1 MTMNLQTHSVS
12 SLSDELWTVN
22 EVFDSD
28 ELFQEDCNIELEK
41 VNMSNVFEAGVQ
53 DFCEYQ
59 LMSLE
64 DYNKKLA
71 TKMVWE
77 PIVDEKE
84 PMVELTLI
92 ECPIP
97 PKLQTPNTP
106 DSGVHH
112 QLWSPP
118 SSSGTSD
125 EDTDYYPIVHIQRKN
140 RKSKTPKENR
150 RHGCNLCD
158 KKFVRPAE
166 LKRHLTTH
174 TNERCYKCEICSTS
188 FKRADHYRSHYKSV
202 HSEKKLQ
209 CGMCDYK
216 TARKD
221 TLNRHIACRHRK
233 VKQ

>member
-1 MTMNLQTHSVS
+1 MG
-12 SLSDELWTVN
+12 TVN

-64 DYNKKLA
+64 DYNKQLA

-77 PIVDEKE
+77 PVVDEKE

-97 PKLQTPNTP
+97 PKPQTPNTP
-106 DSGVHH
+106 DSGGHH

-174 TNERCYKCEICSTS
+174 TNELTIIDHTINRFTV
-188 FKRADHYRSHYKSV
+188 KRNYNVECAII
-202 HSEKKLQ
+202 KLQ
-209 CGMCDYK
+209 ER
-216 TARKD
+216 TRSTV
-221 TLNRHIACRHRK
+221 TLRAATDK
-233 VKQ
+233 

>member
-1 MTMNLQTHSVS
+1 MG
-12 SLSDELWTVN
+12 N

-64 DYNKKLA
+64 DYNKQLA

-77 PIVDEKE
+77 PVVDEKE

-97 PKLQTPNTP
+97 PKPQTPNTP
-106 DSGVHH
+106 DSGGHH

-140 RKSKTPKENR
+140 RKSKHQKRIVDMAVIYVIRNLSVLLSLNDILQRIQTSDVTNVKFAAHHSNELTIIDHTINR
-150 RHGCNLCD
+150 
-158 KKFVRPAE
+158 FTV
-166 LKRHLTTH
+166 KR
-174 TNERCYKCEICSTS
+174 NYNVECAII
-188 FKRADHYRSHYKSV
+188 
-202 HSEKKLQ
+202 KLQ
-209 CGMCDYK
+209 ER
-216 TARKD
+216 TRSTV
-221 TLNRHIACRHRK
+221 TLRAATDK
-233 VKQ
+233 